1 MNLLI
6 ALIVPAAS
14 IVAIGLVDVRL
25 SMIVEGR
32 HGGGLDWKRVARV
45 ASLTFRARAIGATL
59 SVK

>member
-1 MNLLI
+1 MVRPSRSTLFVNLLI

-32 HGGGLDWKRVARV
+32 RHGGGLEA
-45 ASLTFRARAIGATL
+45 GC
-59 SVK
+59 